1 VHCLHR
7 QIKVHI
13 EMEKLMSKDT
23 IIRAWKD
30 PAYRNGLSQ
39 AERAA
44 LPANPAGSIEIS
56 DADLGKVAGGKYDPT
71 INLCTRVIACT
82 WYCTNYCSWV
92 CF

>member
-1 VHCLHR
+1 M
-7 QIKVHI
+7 HI

-56 DADLGKVAGGKYDPT
+56 DADLGKVAGGKYNPT
-71 INLCTRVIACT
+71 IQPSCMRICTMIFCPSS
-82 WYCTNYCSWV
+82 WYV
-92 CF
+92 CP